1 MSTYKTLRKFTP
13 DEWLFD
19 EEETRTVLKF
29 IFAKPHHKHI
39 DSLPMD
45 DRLREFAQALLVEA
59 IDASYAIGYVHGL
72 FRSVKNPVKGA
83 LKIMKTFGKE
93 ASQHWFKHASVH
105 DLQNAQIYNFVK
117 DEVARRFIKR
127 LGDHIAKNELDE
139 KPGAFLAYK
148 APTHGIV
155 IRWGWNDEKENSLW
169 RYRRY
174 FPDHRRADVLWHDTN
189 GNRDPD
195 FV

>member
-1 MSTYKTLRKFTP
+1 
-13 DEWLFD
+13 
-19 EEETRTVLKF
+19 
-29 IFAKPHHKHI
+29 
-39 DSLPMD
+39 MD

-155 IRWGWNDEKENSLW
+155 IRWG
-169 RYRRY
+169 
-174 FPDHRRADVLWHDTN
+174 
-189 GNRDPD
+189 
-195 FV
+195 